1 MVVGFI
7 EYSWSLIPTVFSFA
21 FLLILVLL
29 LYGIVRFCITKGATL
44 LFDTDSRHYPYLRDS
59 PRVLRGVKNQ

>member
-1 MVVGFI
+1 MVGFI
-7 EYSWSLIPTVFSFA
+7 EYSWSFIPTVFSFA

-29 LYGIVRFCITKGATL
+29 ICVIVGFCIKKGATL
-44 LFDTDSRHYPYLRDS
+44 LFDTDSQHYPYLRDS

>member
-1 MVVGFI
+1 MVGFI
-7 EYSWSLIPTVFSFA
+7 EYSWSFIPTVFSFG
-21 FLLILVLL
+21 FLLILV
-29 LYGIVRFCITKGATL
+29 YGIVRFCIIKGATL